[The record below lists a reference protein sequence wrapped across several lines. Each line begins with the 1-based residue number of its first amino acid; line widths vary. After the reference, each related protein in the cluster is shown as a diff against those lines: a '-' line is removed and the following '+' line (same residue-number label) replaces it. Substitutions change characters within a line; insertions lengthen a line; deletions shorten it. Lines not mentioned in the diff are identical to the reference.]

1 MNINCRKLICS
12 VSALFIFSFI
22 VIAPPRRLAGQI
34 VKSIQSYEVHSDGT
48 ITFRYLDT
56 GAKHVQVSI
65 GGLNAP
71 VPMTN
76 TGGVWIATTPQL
88 PPEIYWYYFI
98 VDGQPQMDPLNGVVL
113 PNFVYLSNVVVVP
126 GAAPQLWE
134 ATNVPHGELHQ
145 HFYKSRYSNE
155 VPGERREVY
164 RYSAPNHSMEY
175 RDYYVYT
182 PPGYDPKNSRR
193 YPILYLLHG
202 YAQTAADWTVPGGA
216 NFILD
221 NLIAE
226 DKTKPM
232 ILVMPVCYG
241 WAVDNCSDAI
251 RNEILPQ
258 VESEYKVLNDRNHRA
273 IAGLSLGAME
283 SFYIAFNHP
292 ELFAWVGS
300 FSAGDIRNLPI
311 PLPMDHTRISFR
323 QLWISCGVND
333 PLLPKN
339 QQLIA
344 DLKENGFPLTAVETP
359 GTHDWTAWH
368 YSLTHF
374 VQLLFQKD

>member
-1 MNINCRKLICS
+1 MSVNCRKLIWTTVVLCICS
-12 VSALFIFSFI
+12 LF
-22 VIAPPRRLAGQI
+22 VIALPQSVAGQI
-34 VKSIQSYEVHSDGT
+34 VKPMQSHEVHSDGT
-48 ITFRYLDT
+48 ITFRYRDT
-56 GAKHVQVSI
+56 GAKHVELSL
-65 GGLNAP
+65 GGLKAP

-76 TGGVWIATTPQL
+76 TGGVWSATTPRL

-98 VDGQPQMDPLNGVVL
+98 VNGQAQMDPLNGVVL
-113 PNFVYLSNVVVVP
+113 PNYLYLNNVVVVP
-126 GAAPQLWE
+126 GATPQLWE
-134 ATNVPHGELHQ
+134 AREVPHGELHH
-145 HFYKSRYSNE
+145 HFYKSRYIPE
-155 VPGERREVY
+155 APGELQEDY

-182 PPGYDPKNSRR
+182 PPGYEPKSSRQ

-226 DKTKPM
+226 NKTKPM

-241 WAVDNCSDAI
+241 WAVDNCSGAI
-251 RNEILPQ
+251 LNEILPQ
-258 VESEYKVLNDRNHRA
+258 VESEYRVLNDRNNRA

-283 SFYIAFNHP
+283 SLYVAFNHP
-292 ELFAWVGS
+292 ALFAWVGS
-300 FSAGDIRNLPI
+300 FSAGDMHNLPH
-311 PLPMDHTRISFR
+311 PLPMDPTQINFR

-333 PLLPKN
+333 ALLPKN
-339 QQLIA
+339 RQLIT
-344 DLKENGFPLTAVETP
+344 DLKEEGFSLTAVETP

-368 YSLTHF
+368 YSLIHF
-374 VQLLFQKD
+374 APLLFRGD

>member
-1 MNINCRKLICS
+1 MSIHCRKRICS
-12 VSALFIFSFI
+12 ASALFIFSFL
-22 VIAPPRRLAGQI
+22 VIALPCGMAGQI
-34 VKSIQSYEVHSDGT
+34 AKPIQSHEVHSDGT
-48 ITFRYLDT
+48 ITFRYRDT
-56 GAKHVQVSI
+56 GAKHVQVSV
-65 GGLNAP
+65 GGLMAP

-76 TGGVWIATTPQL
+76 TGGIWTATTPQL
-88 PPEIYWYYFI
+88 PPEIFWYYFI
-98 VDGQPQMDPLNGVVL
+98 VDSQPQMDPLNGVVL
-113 PNFVYLSNVVVVP
+113 HNYVYLNNVVVVP

-134 ATNVPHGELHQ
+134 ARDVPHGEIHH
-145 HFYKSRYSNE
+145 HFYKSQYSKE
-155 VPGERREVY
+155 VPGEHREDY

-182 PPGYDPKNSRR
+182 PPGYDPKNSHR

-226 DKTKPM
+226 NKAKPM

-241 WAVDNCSDAI
+241 WAVDNCSAAI
-251 RNEILPQ
+251 LNEILPQ
-258 VESEYKVLNDRNHRA
+258 VESEYRALRGRNHRA

-283 SFYIAFNHP
+283 SLYIAFNHP
-292 ELFAWVGS
+292 ELFASVGS
-300 FSAGDIRNLPI
+300 FSAGDMRNLPH
-311 PLPMDHTRISFR
+311 PLPMEHTRTGFR

-344 DLKENGFPLTAVETP
+344 DLKKNGFSLTAVETP

-368 YSLTHF
+368 FSLIHF

>member
-1 MNINCRKLICS
+1 MSIHCRKLICS
-12 VSALFIFSFI
+12 ASALFICSFLG
-22 VIAPPRRLAGQI
+22 IALPCGMAGQT
-34 VKSIQSYEVHSDGT
+34 VKPIQSHEVHSDGT
-48 ITFRYLDT
+48 ISFRYLDT
-56 GAKHVQVSI
+56 GAKHVEVSV
-65 GGLNAP
+65 GGLKAP

-76 TGGVWIATTPQL
+76 IGGIWTATTPQL

-113 PNFVYLSNVVVVP
+113 PNYVYLNNVVVVP

-134 ATNVPHGELHQ
+134 AADVPHGELHHQ
-145 HFYKSRYSNE
+145 FYKSRYSNE
-155 VPGERREVY
+155 VPGERREDY

-182 PPGYDPKNSRR
+182 PPSYDPKNSHR

-226 DKTKPM
+226 NKTKPM

-241 WAVDNCSDAI
+241 WAIDNCSDAI
-251 RNEILPQ
+251 LNEVLPQ
-258 VESEYKVLNDRNHRA
+258 VESEYRVLNDRNHRA
-273 IAGLSLGAME
+273 IAGLSLGAMD
-283 SFYIAFNHP
+283 SLYIAFNHP

-300 FSAGDIRNLPI
+300 FSAGDMHNLPH

-333 PLLPKN
+333 ALLPKN
-339 QQLIA
+339 QNLIA
-344 DLKENGFPLTAVETP
+344 ELKEKGFSLTAVETP

-368 YSLTHF
+368 YSLIHF
-374 VQLLFQKD
+374 VPLLFQKD